1 MITENCV
8 LVNNNTTYNMTI
20 CSALVNYL
28 PYFHPERQTSYKYTC
43 FSSRVIKK
51 AFKAHKLTCKMLF
64 NTQKRSRKEVKEC
77 KKSSIQRSVYQPV
90 LLSPWSLG
98 FPITLGFLLTGG
110 ILGRTTAGNH
120 EKQRV
125 QIKNHYW
132 KTKYWNMN
140 IVLKRKVTSGVVIDK
155 DTIKKIVKSRH
166 WGEQTLEKS
175 LACTNKQQ

>member
-64 NTQKRSRKEVKEC
+64 NTQKRSRKEVKEN
-77 KKSSIQRSVYQPV
+77 KEKQYSAISLSASVA
-90 LLSPWSLG
+90 LTMITGFSHHIG
-98 FPITLGFLLTGG
+98 FPVDRRYIGTHNC
-110 ILGRTTAGNH
+110 R
-120 EKQRV
+120 ESRE
-125 QIKNHYW
+125 
-132 KTKYWNMN
+132 TK
-140 IVLKRKVTSGVVIDK
+140 SPD
-155 DTIKKIVKSRH
+155 
-166 WGEQTLEKS
+166 
-175 LACTNKQQ
+175 